1 MKQTLMSAPVGNP
14 RPTRPRSARPSRF
27 LGIVLPSHFRRRA
40 TPLTRAFTLVEV
52 LVALS
57 IFALAVVVLGSSY
70 LNVLNS
76 YEAVSRGVQ
85 TGEDFV
91 FARQLVLN
99 EPDREKVEKGG
110 EFDTASGHRARWTAA
125 IESTNVADLFA
136 VTFTCE
142 ISDPGRAEPDR
153 VVQNF
158 RLLRPTW
165 SKDPAERSKL
175 REEAKTR
182 ILEMQGQQKK

>member
-1 MKQTLMSAPVGNP
+1 MKPSLISAPFDILCP
-14 RPTRPRSARPSRF
+14 ARTQLKRPSHLR
-27 LGIVLPSHFRRRA
+27 GSEKPRA
-40 TPLTRAFTLVEV
+40 QAFTLVEV

-76 YEAVSRGVQ
+76 YEAISRGVQ

-99 EPDREKVEKGG
+99 EPDRDKVEKGG
-110 EFDTASGHRARWTAA
+110 EFDTASGHRARWTAL

-142 ISDPGRAEPDR
+142 ISDPVRPEPDR

-175 REEAKTR
+175 REEAKSR
-182 ILEMQGQQKK
+182 ILEMQGKEKK

>member
-1 MKQTLMSAPVGNP
+1 MSQFS
-14 RPTRPRSARPSRF
+14 PTA
-27 LGIVLPSHFRRRA
+27 RRR
-40 TPLTRAFTLVEV
+40 TRAFTLIEV

-99 EPDREKVEKGG
+99 QPDRDKVEEGG
-110 EFDTASGHRARWTAA
+110 EFDTASGHRARWTAI

-142 ISDPGRAEPDR
+142 ISDPVRPEPDR
-153 VVQNF
+153 VVQKF
-158 RLLRPTW
+158 RVLRPTW
-165 SKDPAERSKL
+165 SKDLAERSKL

>member
-1 MKQTLMSAPVGNP
+1 MRLSEAGVRAPGFRP
-14 RPTRPRSARPSRF
+14 RPGR
-27 LGIVLPSHFRRRA
+27 G
-40 TPLTRAFTLVEV
+40 FTLVEV

-57 IFALAVVVLGSSY
+57 IFALAAVVLGSSY

-99 EPDREKVEKGG
+99 EPDREKVERGG
-110 EFDTASGHRARWTAA
+110 EFDTASGQRARWTAA

-142 ISDPGRAEPDR
+142 IADPNRPEPDR
-153 VVQNF
+153 VTQTF

-165 SKDPAERSKL
+165 SIKDPAERSKL
-175 REEAKTR
+175 REEAKSR
-182 ILEMQGQQKK
+182 ILEMQGQKKQP

>member
-1 MKQTLMSAPVGNP
+1 MTARVGV
-14 RPTRPRSARPSRF
+14 RQGFQLRGSTDLRER
-27 LGIVLPSHFRRRA
+27 G
-40 TPLTRAFTLVEV
+40 FTLVEV

-76 YEAVSRGVQ
+76 YEAISRGVQ

-91 FARQLVLN
+91 FARQLILN
-99 EPDREKVEKGG
+99 EPDRDKIEEGG
-110 EFDTASGHRARWTAA
+110 EFDTAAGHRARWSAL

-142 ISDPGRAEPDR
+142 ISDPTRPDPDR
-153 VVQNF
+153 MVQKF

-175 REEAKTR
+175 REEAKSR
-182 ILEMQGQQKK
+182 ILELQGQQKQK

>member
-1 MKQTLMSAPVGNP
+1 MKPTLKRARASNPAHRRLALPAQFFGVAPLSQFS
-14 RPTRPRSARPSRF
+14 PTA
-27 LGIVLPSHFRRRA
+27 RRR
-40 TPLTRAFTLVEV
+40 TRAFTLIEV

-99 EPDREKVEKGG
+99 QPDRDKVEEGG
-110 EFDTASGHRARWTAA
+110 EFDTASGHRARWTAI

-142 ISDPGRAEPDR
+142 ISDPVRPEPDR
-153 VVQNF
+153 VVQKF
-158 RLLRPTW
+158 RVLRPTW
-165 SKDPAERSKL
+165 SKDLAERSKL